1 MPLPEGDGEQLSKEQ
16 TPAHSS
22 AQRAGS
28 LLLPLPLP
36 LQDGAVALLPWGR
49 GREKVV
55 EQGRVGAYVGVA
67 GGKGGDLQLSGILN
81 LPG

>member
-28 LLLPLPLP
+28 LLLPLPL
-36 LQDGAVALLPWGR
+36 QDGAVALLPWGW

-67 GGKGGDLQLSGILN
+67 GGKGGNLQLSGILN